1 MQTNNNRVQKNH
13 DIRKR
18 IQYSTNTLY
27 INQNQILKHTK
38 LKLVL
43 YIMVM
48 GDVSCQEFQKAPI
61 GTV

>member
-13 DIRKR
+13 DIRKI
-18 IQYSTNTLY
+18 IQYSMNTLY
-27 INQNQILKHTK
+27 INKNQILKHTK

-61 GTV
+61 GAV